1 MSRVD
6 FPRFRRRDHHHIGVL
21 DRYLRA
27 VALADL
33 DTIMSLYGPE
43 PVMMR
48 IDQVA
53 RGRQAVEAWWREY
66 LENLGKVVTFSAEQ
80 SEEAEDL
87 VLLEA
92 VLHTSFGAADLV
104 EMMTLS
110 DGLID
115 HHVTSVTAMHL
126 KEEPV

>member
-1 MSRVD
+1 MD
-6 FPRFRRRDHHHIGVL
+6 FPRFRGRVHHHIGVL
-21 DRYLRA
+21 DRYLHA
-27 VALADL
+27 VTLADL
-33 DTIMSLYGPE
+33 DTIMELYGPE

-53 RGRQAVEAWWREY
+53 RGREAVEAWWREY
-66 LENLGKVVTFSAEQ
+66 LASLGKVVTFSVEQ

-104 EMMTLS
+104 EVMTLA

-126 KEEPV
+126 KEEPA